1 MAQAK
6 AKQNESYSVLRAN
19 IPWSTNMVSERV
31 IFGGVFILFY
41 FGFLSFGSVMNKIVT
56 LLALVRYEMFTAKSA
71 LYAQCS
77 LSIISHPTGVHGIIF
92 SN

>member
-1 MAQAK
+1 
-6 AKQNESYSVLRAN
+6 
-19 IPWSTNMVSERV
+19 
-31 IFGGVFILFY
+31 
-41 FGFLSFGSVMNKIVT
+41 MNKIVT